1 MEDIIIKK
9 LRLNL
14 QLFAEDSGEKT
25 EEATPKRKSEAR
37 KKGQV
42 AKSQDLPQ
50 IITLLM
56 GILVINIA
64 SSFFYET
71 MTTEFNKSLSSI
83 HITRLSMELLQEK
96 MLQGLYMFFMIITPI
111 LSVIV
116 IGGVLS
122 NYLQVGFLFTWDPIK
137 FDPQKLDPIK
147 GIKNMFSM
155 KKLMEL
161 VKNLLKMAVISFY
174 TYFVVRDN
182 VKAYMEI
189 QYQSTMEAIQF
200 ISRTTYEMLIKISIG
215 LLVIAVIDYIYQKVE
230 YEKSLKMTKQEVKEE
245 YKQTEGD
252 PQIKNRIKQMQREL
266 LKKKMI
272 ENIPKATVVITNPT
286 HISIALKYE
295 RGMGAPEVVGKGID
309 YMALRIREIAKEYNI
324 PTMENVP
331 LARAMY
337 PAVEIGDEIPE
348 EFYKAVAEILAII
361 LD

>member
-1 MEDIIIKK
+1 
-9 LRLNL
+9 
-14 QLFAEDSGEKT
+14 
-25 EEATPKRKSEAR
+25 
-37 KKGQV
+37 
-42 AKSQDLPQ
+42 
-50 IITLLM
+50 
-56 GILVINIA
+56 
-64 SSFFYET
+64 
-71 MTTEFNKSLSSI
+71 
-83 HITRLSMELLQEK
+83 
-96 MLQGLYMFFMIITPI
+96 
-111 LSVIV
+111 
-116 IGGVLS
+116 
-122 NYLQVGFLFTWDPIK
+122 
-137 FDPQKLDPIK
+137 
-147 GIKNMFSM
+147 M
-155 KKLMEL
+155 KL

-295 RGMGAPEVVGKGID
+295 RGMGAK
-309 YMALRIREIAKEYNI
+309 K
-324 PTMENVP
+324 
-331 LARAMY
+331 
-337 PAVEIGDEIPE
+337 
-348 EFYKAVAEILAII
+348 
-361 LD
+361 

>member
-1 MEDIIIKK
+1 MEEILFNK
-9 LRLNL
+9 LKLNL
-14 QLFAEDSGEKT
+14 QLFAGESGEKT

-50 IITLLM
+50 VITLLA
-56 GILVINIA
+56 GIIA
-64 SSFFYET
+64 VNLYSSFFYET
-71 MTTEFNKSLSSI
+71 ITVEFNKFFSEL
-83 HITRLSMELLQEK
+83 HITKLTMELLHEK
-96 MLQGLYMFFMIITPI
+96 MIQGLYLFFMIITPI

-122 NYLQVGFLFTWDPIK
+122 NYLQVGFLFTLDPIK
-137 FDPQKLDPIK
+137 FDPKKLDPIK
-147 GIKNMFSM
+147 GLKNMLSM
-155 KKLMEL
+155 KKVMEL
-161 VKNLLKMAVISFY
+161 VKNLIKMTIITFY
-174 TYFVVRDN
+174 AYFVIRDN
-182 VKAYMEI
+182 MVGYMEL
-189 QYQSTMEAIQF
+189 QYKTTLEGIQF
-200 ISRTTYEMLIKISIG
+200 LSKVSYDVIIKIAIG
-215 LLVIAVIDYIYQKVE
+215 LVVVAVIDYIYQKVQHD
-230 YEKSLKMTKQEVKEE
+230 KSLKMTKQEIKEE

-252 PQIKNRIKQMQREL
+252 PQIKNRMKQMQREL

-286 HISIALKYE
+286 HISIALRYE

-309 YMALRIREIAKEYNI
+309 YMALRIREIAGEYKI
-324 PTMENVP
+324 PLMENVQ

-348 EFYKAVAEILAII
+348 EFYKAVAEILAVV

>member
-1 MEDIIIKK
+1 MEEIIIYK
-9 LRLNL
+9 LNLNL
-14 QLFAEDSGEKT
+14 QLFAQEGGEKT

-50 IITLLM
+50 IVTLLA
-56 GILVINIA
+56 GIIVINLF
-64 SSFFYET
+64 SSYFYNT
-71 MTTEFNKSLSSI
+71 MTVEFNKSFSEMN
-83 HITRLSMELLQEK
+83 ITKLSMELLHEK
-96 MLQGLYMFFMIITPI
+96 MIQGMTMFFLVITPI
-111 LSVIV
+111 LSVIL
-116 IGGVLS
+116 ISGVLS
-122 NYLQVGFLFTWDPIK
+122 NYLQVGFLFTLDPIK
-137 FDPQKLDPIK
+137 FDLQKLDPIK

-155 KKLMEL
+155 KKLVEL
-161 VKNLLKMAVISFY
+161 IKNLIKMAIITFY
-174 TYFVVRDN
+174 AYFVVRDN
-182 VKAYMEI
+182 LVGYMEL
-189 QYQSTMEAIQF
+189 QYKTTLEGIQF
-200 ISRTTYEMLIKISIG
+200 ISKTSYDVIIKISIG
-215 LLVIAVIDYIYQKVE
+215 LVVVAILDYIYQKIE
-230 YEKSLKMTKQEVKEE
+230 YEKSLKMTKQEIKEE

-252 PQIKNRIKQMQREL
+252 PQIKSRIKQMQREL

-309 YMALRIREIAKEYNI
+309 HMALRIREIAKEYNI

-337 PAVEIGDEIPE
+337 PTVEIGDEIPE
-348 EFYKAVAEILAII
+348 EFYKAVAEILAIV

>member
-1 MEDIIIKK
+1 MEEIIVLK
-9 LRLNL
+9 LKLNL
-14 QLFAEDSGEKT
+14 QLFAEQAGEKT

-50 IITLLM
+50 IITLLL
-56 GILVINIA
+56 GVIVINIA
-64 SSFFYET
+64 SAFFYET
-71 MTTEFNKSLSSI
+71 MTVEFNKALSSL
-83 HITRLSMELLQEK
+83 HITKLSMELLHEK
-96 MLQGLYMFFMIITPI
+96 MLRGLYMFFVIITPI
-111 LSVIV
+111 LSVIL

-147 GIKNMFSM
+147 GMKNMFSM

-161 VKNLLKMAVISFY
+161 IKNLIKMAIISFY
-174 TYFVVRDN
+174 TYFVIRDN
-182 VKAYMEI
+182 IKSYMEI
-189 QYQSTMEAIQF
+189 QYKTTMEGIQF
-200 ISRTTYEMLIKISIG
+200 ISRNSFQMIIKISIG
-215 LLVIAVIDYIYQKVE
+215 LLVVAVIDYIYQKIE

-252 PQIKNRIKQMQREL
+252 PQIKSRIKQMQREL

-337 PAVEIGDEIPE
+337 PSVEIGDEIPE
-348 EFYKAVAEILAII
+348 EFYKAVAEILAVI

>member
-1 MEDIIIKK
+1 MEEILIKK
-9 LRLNL
+9 LNLNL
-14 QLFAEDSGEKT
+14 QLFAESSGEKT

-50 IITLLM
+50 VVTLLA
-56 GILVINIA
+56 GIMIINIY
-64 SSFFYET
+64 SNFFYNT
-71 MTTEFNKSLSSI
+71 MIVEFNKFFSEL
-83 HITRLSMELLQEK
+83 HITKLTMELLQEK
-96 MLQGLYMFFMIITPI
+96 MVQGLYLFFMIITPI

-122 NYLQVGFLFTWDPIK
+122 NYLQVGFLFTLDPIK

-147 GIKNMFSM
+147 GLKNMFSM
-155 KKLMEL
+155 KKVVEL
-161 VKNLLKMAVISFY
+161 IKNLIKMGIITFY
-174 TYFVVRDN
+174 SYFVIRDN
-182 VKAYMEI
+182 LMAYMEL
-189 QYQSTMEAIQF
+189 QYKTTLEGIQF
-200 ISRTTYEMLIKISIG
+200 LSRVSYNIVIKIAIG
-215 LLVIAVIDYIYQKVE
+215 LVVVAVIDYIYQKIE
-230 YEKSLKMTKQEVKEE
+230 YEKSLKMTKQEIKEE

-252 PQIKNRIKQMQREL
+252 PQIKNRMKQMQREL

-286 HISIALKYE
+286 HISIALRYE

-337 PAVEIGDEIPE
+337 PIIEIGDEIPE
-348 EFYKAVAEILAII
+348 EFYKAVAEVLAVI

>member
-1 MEDIIIKK
+1 MEDILNYK
-9 LRLNL
+9 LRLNI
-14 QLFAEDSGEKT
+14 QLFAEDGGEKT

-50 IITLLM
+50 VITLIA
-56 GILVINIA
+56 GIVIINIF
-64 SSFFYET
+64 SSHFYNT
-71 MTTEFNKSLSSI
+71 MTVEFNKFFSEI
-83 HITRLSMELLQEK
+83 NVTKITMEFLQEK
-96 MLQGLYMFFMIITPI
+96 TIQAMYLFFMVITPI
-111 LSVIV
+111 LSVIL
-116 IGGVLS
+116 IGGVIS
-122 NYLQVGFLFTWDPIK
+122 NYLQVGFLFTLDPIK

-155 KKLMEL
+155 KKFMEL
-161 VKNLLKMAVISFY
+161 IKNLIKMAIITFY
-174 TYFVVRDN
+174 AYFVVRDN
-182 VKAYMEI
+182 IVGYLEL
-189 QYQSTMEAIQF
+189 QYKTPLEGIQF
-200 ISRTTYEMLIKISIG
+200 ISKTSYDVIIKISIG
-215 LLVIAVIDYIYQKVE
+215 LLVVAVLDYIYQKIE

-309 YMALRIREIAKEYNI
+309 HMALRIREIAKEYNI

-348 EFYKAVAEILAII
+348 EFYKAVAEILAVV

>member
-25 EEATPKRKSEAR
+25 EDATPKRKSEAR

-56 GILVINIA
+56 GIVVINIS

-71 MTTEFNKSLSSI
+71 MTAEFNKSLSSI
-83 HITRLSMELLQEK
+83 HITKLSMELLQEK

-161 VKNLLKMAVISFY
+161 VKNLLKMAIISFY

-189 QYQSTMEAIQF
+189 QYKTTMEAIQF
-200 ISRTTYEMLIKISIG
+200 ISRTTYEMIIKISIG
-215 LLVIAVIDYIYQKVE
+215 LLVIAIIDYIYQKIE

-309 YMALRIREIAKEYNI
+309 YMALRIREIAKDYNI

-337 PAVEIGDEIPE
+337 PSVEIGDEIPE